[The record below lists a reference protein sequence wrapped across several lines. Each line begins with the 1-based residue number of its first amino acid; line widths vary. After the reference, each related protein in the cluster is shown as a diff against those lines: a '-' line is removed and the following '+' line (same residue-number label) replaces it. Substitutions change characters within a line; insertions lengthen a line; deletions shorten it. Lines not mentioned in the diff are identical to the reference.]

1 MARIRLKNRNYV
13 KKERVLSP
21 PFWRKKGFWLA
32 GILAYAVWICGLR
45 RPVYLHLYGMPAAAE
60 RITPMTEVFENVD
73 RQECQSSKIGGYEI
87 LYKIRKKYIVFG
99 RVVYIDWYRNAIGT
113 WFRSAMSRGTYLYDA
128 VVPVDVSVLHGATAA
143 DGNWQKIKFFHEER
157 LLRTLY
163 RFEDNPVLNQ
173 TEINN
178 NHVIPAS
185 PNILRALKIVKNG
198 EPVYMEGYLVD
209 WKGTGDFAEYAFNT
223 ALTPGEFSKEKA
235 GGLPTGL
242 CRQFYVTKIVFDGFV
257 FE

>member
-1 MARIRLKNRNYV
+1 MEITGCTREAAAQALEQCDGQVR
-13 KKERVLSP
+13 
-21 PFWRKKGFWLA
+21 
-32 GILAYAVWICGLR
+32 
-45 RPVYLHLYGMPAAAE
+45 PAAL
-60 RITPMTEVFENVD
+60 
-73 RQECQSSKIGGYEI
+73 S
-87 LYKIRKKYIVFG
+87 
-99 RVVYIDWYRNAIGT
+99 
-113 WFRSAMSRGTYLYDA
+113 
-128 VVPVDVSVLHGATAA
+128 LHGATAA